1 MKDKDW
7 FPSKKLIDETALK
20 MREAYKNGFGSEYKI
35 RRNSLLTLLYSD
47 VQQSIGAYENENKN
61 ALYIYFLDLL
71 SDDITLKWAK
81 KDDMENQSFTGYLST
96 TLKWRSRAQMK
107 MGKQGY
113 DIDTIIN
120 RKPEEVN
127 SDVPAIVQEE
137 DGNEVFIYEKAKH
150 KKNDNDKIYA
160 PEMQDDNKI
169 SDMLNLV
176 LDKMKLVIE
185 NTRQKN
191 SKVCNRTFSSE
202 FFMLKYIP
210 YSDGRRLKD
219 FSNQFEAVTYYS
231 LFGFLMESDIIDPA
245 TVNSIDDIFKCYVP
259 EKYCTQNGFVKMIP
273 HNVTCEY
280 LTKFHEI
287 EKTASQLSDIY
298 RSYMKAMNKPNTT
311 TE

>member
-20 MREAYKNGFGSEYKI
+20 MREAYRNGHAAEYKL

-96 TLKWRSRAQMK
+96 TLKWRSSAQTK

-120 RKPEEVN
+120 RKTEEVN
-127 SDVPAIVQEE
+127 SDVSAIVQEE
-137 DGNEVFIYEKAKH
+137 DGNEFLIYEKAKH

-169 SDMLNLV
+169 SDMLNLA
-176 LDKMKLVIE
+176 LDKMKFVIE
-185 NTRQKN
+185 KTKQKN
-191 SKVCNRTFSSE
+191 SKICKRTFSSE
-202 FFMLKYIP
+202 QIMLYYIP
-210 YSDGRRLKD
+210 YSDGRLLKQV
-219 FSNQFEAVTYYS
+219 STQFEAVTYYS

-245 TVNSIDDIFKCYVP
+245 TVNSIDDIFKCHVP
-259 EKYCTQNGFVKMIP
+259 RKYYTKEGKEIKMIP
-273 HNVTCEY
+273 HSVTCEY
-280 LTKFHEI
+280 LKKFHEV

-298 RSYMKAMNKPNTT
+298 RSYMEAMNMTRYHN
-311 TE
+311 